1 MSAPLVIGDQ
11 LILEEDFDE
20 NYIPSD
26 QEIREYAKEIG
37 IDLDNETE
45 LMWLAREGIVAPLPP
60 EWKPCQDVTGDLY
73 YYNFSS
79 GESTWDHPCD
89 EHYRRLVIQER
100 ERLQRTAAAKGSG
113 TKKKKKK
120 EKEKKNKKKKDA
132 AQSGDLSSTLGSLP
146 PPLRSLAPLGGLVGP
161 ALGPISGSG
170 FPRSIGPGGLE
181 PLKASPGPLGVLR
194 KSGAA
199 SVLSSKKEE
208 KVYLTMPGFDDDDE
222 ILENESS
229 QPSSH
234 QQLMNLHLDLN
245 DLKGG
250 IQYEDSDASAAAR
263 AEERTE
269 PEMQDISG
277 GQSAEPPSRQDS
289 LRGRRLSPLAVR
301 NPLSETVVE
310 GGKPIEECEDK
321 EEAQDKDEEAD
332 EKSGDK
338 KGDDGDVHNE
348 QGGGHGTLENEHK
361 ESSHDESDKKGKGDG
376 GGFDFSLD
384 QDNLDNICD
393 KDGRPERVH
402 HEDILDKEKMEFAEV
417 MKGDVQE
424 KEEGNNLVKVSPN
437 NDRDVKKTHYE
448 RVVHKSTADDS
459 GGQDG
464 EGEED
469 GDSHGDLERCSLSQ
483 RKLTDDEDEVL
494 ESCVASDDGETHG
507 KRKELKGE
515 SDSQKAQSTSLN
527 EEAMEILEM
536 ATTQSDQCSK
546 KAKHGVLPVCD
557 QKRKPGKMEN
567 VNNKSPL
574 PAEHSDASDDI
585 KPGSSS
591 INMKMSEKVLDLND
605 LSGSVSPLEDNDED
619 MEAEMDKCIKGKTAK
634 RQAADENKPTSPK
647 VDILV
652 LHQSSVQNQQTEA
665 GLSSAMNLHRPE
677 TSRRRLCRTSSTQI
691 NEGETAVRS
700 SASPLE
706 EGSNFGIRKSEKKEE
721 REEENEWRKTE
732 NEKSVNESSGEQDRK
747 SGDAIWGVEKSKK
760 QIMGEKKNRS
770 FDLQETMSREEEEEK
785 ERLKREKEKRI
796 SLFMEDLKREE
807 ESEKNRLMQEKER
820 RKCLLQAELR
830 DHEQEEEKLTE
841 ESKDKLRA
849 LKQHLLSKRQEEE
862 ARLNAESDK
871 ILEAL
876 KESAL
881 KERDKQLHEL
891 REESEAML
899 KDLRITLEEEKAAE
913 RDKLETQNKV
923 DIEHLKAESEGK
935 VQAEKK
941 KLQEEK
947 LNSFKKEVSG
957 TERRRELIGPRPE
970 QQLAE
975 YHRETFTFPMQLS
988 DLLLEVRE
996 EVQRD
1001 HEKKLEQLREEHRR
1015 ELNNIRD
1022 KQLEEESVQRDRL
1035 LSTLQVDREHL
1046 QASHAL
1052 QLERLHKQLDSE
1064 IEKAQLTH
1072 SHREAELK
1080 DLISQLEL
1088 RAKELKRE
1096 EEMLYSKTADLKRKR
1111 KVLGE
1116 EEEDLDKR
1124 TGALHKMTLERD
1136 QLKLE
1141 LERRREEQAQAQELL
1156 YVVREERNE
1165 ARLGEARLREERD
1178 KVREE
1183 SMKAKEDKERLES
1196 KVALLEERCNRLSR
1210 RVSEL
1215 EIRNGGIGSRQK
1227 DKNKVKLPSSGQRD
1241 SSLHVDDLEE
1251 PLPCNA
1257 PDSQSDILEFG
1268 GLNSSHCTSIEKT
1281 KLFLE
1286 KESSRL
1292 MQKQTLHVAHSN
1304 STQQSNLEAKEAR
1317 RLYVSQQMVT
1327 SGNALNRRK
1336 EQLKQLEGSI
1346 AEESFLQDAS
1356 LFAGDR
1362 KVTFDVT
1369 DSDLSTTVDAPDEP
1383 GGGVM
1388 FSGQLDSV
1396 LGALG
1401 SLTQKQGNASS
1412 ATRSSTTLGQPIPLW
1427 KSSTQGGPGLTP
1439 YPDSSIMSGLRT
1451 ADDATLRRWR
1461 EIFPAAALN
1470 SSTPRKFTSPP
1481 SYTPASLHVQKSVKV
1496 DGRRLQKQIDSNK
1509 RWLEMRKKDSSIP
1522 LFTRYQASSSQSNL
1536 VQLGLD
1542 DKDQIR
1548 VYHY

>member
-277 GQSAEPPSRQDS
+277 GQSAEPPSRQ
-289 LRGRRLSPLAVR
+289 
-301 NPLSETVVE
+301 
-310 GGKPIEECEDK
+310 
-321 EEAQDKDEEAD
+321 
-332 EKSGDK
+332 
-338 KGDDGDVHNE
+338 
-348 QGGGHGTLENEHK
+348 
-361 ESSHDESDKKGKGDG
+361 
-376 GGFDFSLD
+376 
-384 QDNLDNICD
+384 
-393 KDGRPERVH
+393 
-402 HEDILDKEKMEFAEV
+402 
-417 MKGDVQE
+417 
-424 KEEGNNLVKVSPN
+424 
-437 NDRDVKKTHYE
+437 
-448 RVVHKSTADDS
+448 
-459 GGQDG
+459 
-464 EGEED
+464 
-469 GDSHGDLERCSLSQ
+469 
-483 RKLTDDEDEVL
+483 
-494 ESCVASDDGETHG
+494 
-507 KRKELKGE
+507 
-515 SDSQKAQSTSLN
+515 
-527 EEAMEILEM
+527 
-536 ATTQSDQCSK
+536 
-546 KAKHGVLPVCD
+546 
-557 QKRKPGKMEN
+557 
-567 VNNKSPL
+567 
-574 PAEHSDASDDI
+574 HSDASDDI

-1461 EIFPAAALN
+1461 EIFPEAAALN

>member
-100 ERLQRTAAAKGSG
+100 ERLQRTAVAKGSG
-113 TKKKKKK
+113 PKKKKKK

-161 ALGPISGSG
+161 VLGPISGSG

-181 PLKASPGPLGVLR
+181 PLKASPGPLGALR

-234 QQLMNLHLDLN
+234 QQLMNLHLDLD

-250 IQYEDSDASAAAR
+250 IQYEDSEASAVAR

-277 GQSAEPPSRQDS
+277 GQSSEPPSRQDS

-301 NPLSETVVE
+301 NPLSETAVE
-310 GGKPIEECEDK
+310 GEEPIEEAEDK

-332 EKSGDK
+332 KKSGDK
-338 KGDDGDVHNE
+338 KRDNGDVHNE

-402 HEDILDKEKMEFAEV
+402 HEDILDKEKMECAEV
-417 MKGDVQE
+417 MEGDVQE
-424 KEEGNNLVKVSPN
+424 KEEGNNLAKVSPN
-437 NDRDVKKTHYE
+437 NDRDVKKTDHE

-459 GGQDG
+459 GG
-464 EGEED
+464 E
-469 GDSHGDLERCSLSQ
+469 GDLERCSLSQ
-483 RKLTDDEDEVL
+483 RKLTDNEDEVL

-507 KRKELKGE
+507 NRKELKGE
-515 SDSQKAQSTSLN
+515 SDAQKAQSTSLN

-546 KAKHGVLPVCD
+546 KAKLGVLPVCD
-557 QKRKPGKMEN
+557 QKRKAGKMES

-574 PAEHSDASDDI
+574 PAEHSEASDDI

-591 INMKMSEKVLDLND
+591 INVKMSEKVLDLND
-605 LSGSVSPLEDNDED
+605 LSGSVSPLEDNDEED

-652 LHQSSVQNQQTEA
+652 LHQSSVRNQQTEA
-665 GLSSAMNLHRPE
+665 GLSSALNLHRPE
-677 TSRRRLCRTSSTQI
+677 PSRRRLCRTSNTQI
-691 NEGETAVRS
+691 NDGETGVRS
-700 SASPLE
+700 SESPLE

-721 REEENEWRKTE
+721 REEGNEWRKTE
-732 NEKSVNESSGEQDRK
+732 NEKSVNERSGEQDRK
-747 SGDAIWGVEKSKK
+747 SGDAIWGVEKSKE

-807 ESEKNRLMQEKER
+807 ESEKGRLMQEKER

-830 DHEQEEEKLTE
+830 DQEQEEEKLTE

-862 ARLNAESDK
+862 ARLNAESDR

-899 KDLRITLEEEKAAE
+899 NDLWITHAEEKAAE
-913 RDKLETQNKV
+913 RDKLETLNKV
-923 DIEHLKAESEGK
+923 DIEHLKAKSEGK
-935 VQAEKK
+935 VQAERK

-970 QQLAE
+970 QQLTE

-1022 KQLEEESVQRDRL
+1022 KQLEEESAQRDRL

-1096 EEMLYSKTADLKRKR
+1096 EEMLYSKTADLKKKR

-1156 YVVREERNE
+1156 HVVREERNE

-1210 RVSEL
+1210 RVREL
-1215 EIRNGGIGSRQK
+1215 EIRNGGSGSRQK
-1227 DKNKVKLPSSGQRD
+1227 DKNKVKLPSSGQQD

-1251 PLPCNA
+1251 PLPSNA
-1257 PDSQSDILEFG
+1257 PDSQSDILEFD

-1292 MQKQTLHVAHSN
+1292 MQRQTLHVAHSN
-1304 STQQSNLEAKEAR
+1304 STQQSNLEAK
-1317 RLYVSQQMVT
+1317 
-1327 SGNALNRRK
+1327 
-1336 EQLKQLEGSI
+1336 
-1346 AEESFLQDAS
+1346 SFLQDAS
-1356 LFAGDR
+1356 LFAGER

-1369 DSDLSTTVDAPDEP
+1369 DSDLSSTVDAADEP

-1412 ATRSSTTLGQPIPLW
+1412 ATRSSTTLGQPKLW
-1427 KSSTQGGPGLTP
+1427 KSSNQGGPGLTP

-1461 EIFPAAALN
+1461 EIFPEAAALN
-1470 SSTPRKFTSPP
+1470 SSTPRKFTLPP
-1481 SYTPASLHVQKSVKV
+1481 SYTPASLHIQKSVKV
-1496 DGRRLQKQIDSNK
+1496 DGRRLQRLIDSNK
-1509 RWLEMRKKDSSIP
+1509 RWLEMRKKDNSIP

-1548 VYHY
+1548 VYHYL